1 MTKEEIFAL
10 ITRHAGEIIPR
21 LEQHAFQWTDSLRA
35 LGANSIDRSE
45 IVMMTLEALE
55 LDIPLSETIRAEN
68 IGELAALL
76 HGKLAGVQA

>member
-1 MTKEEIFAL
+1 VDKQAIFAL
-10 ITRHAGEIIPR
+10 ITKHAGEVIPR
-21 LEQHAFQWTDSLRA
+21 LETHDFQPSDSLRA

-45 IVMMTLEALE
+45 IVMMTLEVME

-76 HGKLAGVQA
+76 HEKSVGLQA